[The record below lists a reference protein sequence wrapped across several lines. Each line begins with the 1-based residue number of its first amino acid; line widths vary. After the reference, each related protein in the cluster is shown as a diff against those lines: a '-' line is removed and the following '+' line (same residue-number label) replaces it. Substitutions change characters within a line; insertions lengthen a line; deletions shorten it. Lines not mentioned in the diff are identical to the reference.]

1 MEESKKYKWVAY
13 SHDYSY
19 VENSDRLFDSVDEC
33 YNDMRYRVLNKM
45 TWNTEPVD
53 FEDGTDAIEYRV
65 WFEKHMIVHK
75 SYSGTY
81 VYLIV
86 AEHCNPTYHDV
97 FNSGL
102 VKYLEERE
110 LIDWAGI
117 KTVEH
122 WQDIKV
128 LADLKEKLS
137 NEE

>member
-1 MEESKKYKWVAY
+1 MENRKYKWVAY
-13 SHDYSY
+13 SHDWSY
-19 VENSDRLFDSVDEC
+19 VDNSDRVFDTVDEC
-33 YNDMRYRVLNKM
+33 YLNMRERVFNKM
-45 TWNTEPVD
+45 TWNTEPID

-65 WFEKHMIVHK
+65 WFEKHMIVHR

-86 AEHCNPTYHDV
+86 AEHCNPTYYDV

-102 VKYLEERE
+102 VKYLEERK